1 MRSAR
6 TLLTGAA
13 IAATLTLGAPAVSA
27 FAADSPDQGATL
39 TWEEKQAKA
48 ATPDGQKTWEEKQAT
63 GKPDS
68 STEAEKAPK
77 GGVHTGGGGMAVAG
91 DGVTSGAALLLGGLG
106 VGAYALRR
114 RRTAGAA
121 GATA

>member
-13 IAATLTLGAPAVSA
+13 IAAALTVGAPIAA
-27 FAADSPDQGATL
+27 YAADSPDQGKTL

-48 ATPDGQKTWEEKQAT
+48 DSPEGQKTWEEKQAT
-63 GKPDS
+63 GKPGS
-68 STEAEKAPK
+68 STEEEKAPH
-77 GGVHTGGGGMAVAG
+77 GGVHTGGGGMAVSGNGAA
-91 DGVTSGAALLLGGLG
+91 SGAVLLLGGLG

-114 RRTAGAA
+114 RKSVGAA
-121 GATA
+121 I

>member
-13 IAATLTLGAPAVSA
+13 IAATLTLGAPAVAA
-27 FAADSPDQGATL
+27 FAADSPDSGKTL
-39 TWEEKQAKA
+39 TWEEKQEKA
-48 ATPDGQKTWEEKQAT
+48 ASPDGQKTWEEKQAT
-63 GKPDS
+63 GKPD

-91 DGVTSGAALLLGGLG
+91 DGVASGAALLLGGIG
-106 VGAYALRR
+106 VGVYALRR
-114 RRTAGAA
+114 RKSAGAA
-121 GATA
+121 I